1 MPISREEFQLGSVD
15 LSLPIAHI
23 LRTRPDLAFTI
34 QELLVLLGETVAR
47 ITGLEEV
54 EQALDSLVSQGIV
67 EVKELEGQRWY
78 TVIGQGERRLGFLRE

>member
-1 MPISREEFQLGSVD
+1 MPISREESQLGSVD

-34 QELLVLLGETVAR
+34 QELLVLLGETGAR
-47 ITGLEEV
+47 IATEDEIGR
-54 EQALDSLVSQGIV
+54 ALNLLISQDIV

-78 TVIGQGERRLGFLRE
+78 TAMEQGERRLGFLRE